1 MPDNV
6 SFLFAAFTV
15 VWLLIAGY
23 FFFLNSRI
31 SGLRQDIESLR
42 DELAARTAG
51 VEPDAASGAR
61 SE

>member
-31 SGLRQDIESLR
+31 SGLRQDVEALR
-42 DELAARTAG
+42 DELAARSAG
-51 VEPDAASGAR
+51 AEPDAASGAQ

>member
-31 SGLRQDIESLR
+31 SGLRQDVEALR
-42 DELAARTAG
+42 DELAARTASG
-51 VEPDAASGAR
+51 EPDAARGAR
-61 SE
+61 GE